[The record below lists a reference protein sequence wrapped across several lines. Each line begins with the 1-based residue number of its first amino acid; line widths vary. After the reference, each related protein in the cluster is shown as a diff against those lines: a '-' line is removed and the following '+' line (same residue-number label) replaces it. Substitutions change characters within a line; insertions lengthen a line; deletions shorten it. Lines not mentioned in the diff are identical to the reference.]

1 MEPLYH
7 RHHDKDDAR
16 PGLTFTG
23 VIRAEER
30 DMSAPDTAP
39 ALAKYRL
46 IAEIGHGGMADV
58 FLAVIQGPAG
68 FNKLVVIKK
77 ARKELAADPEFL
89 AMFLDEARLAARLNH
104 PNVVQTTEVGQEGDR
119 YFIAMEYLDGQ
130 PLNRVRARAGAA
142 FTVGLQARVLSDVLA
157 GLHHAHELCD
167 FDGTPLGVVH
177 RDATPQNVFVTYDG
191 LIKVVDFGIAKA
203 VDSSNETRQGVVK
216 GKVTYMAPEQA
227 GGKKVDRRVDVFA
240 VGVMLWEAI
249 AGRRMWKGTP
259 DIVVIQQL
267 TMGRVPAIREAAP
280 DVPAALAAICER
292 ALAPSPDDRYATAQ
306 EMHEALEGYLRSV
319 ESSSARDVGKFV
331 AERFADDR
339 AKVKG
344 LIESQLRDVRWSG
357 QFPKVTGIDL
367 PKIDPG
373 QVLLTPTGQKVLES
387 GSGVQSA
394 TLLRTAE
401 PASVSGLTNAGAT
414 LGQPPPQKPGRP
426 VVLIGIGAVAAVA
439 VIVLGVR
446 FLAPGAPPPQ
456 PVAASTGEAT
466 AAAREVAA
474 PATVAPAPGQDAVK
488 LTVRVTP
495 ANAKIYLD
503 DVLLS
508 AGGFEGK
515 VVKSDKVRKVRAEA
529 AHFAMKEETV
539 TLGGDVMLSFSLEKE
554 APGAT
559 PVGPGPRSRPAAAAA
574 LEPPAA
580 APPAAAPAPVPAPA
594 ATPAPAPTAGQK
606 PKRAI
611 DSDSP
616 YAK

>member
-1 MEPLYH
+1 
-7 RHHDKDDAR
+7 
-16 PGLTFTG
+16 
-23 VIRAEER
+23 
-30 DMSAPDTAP
+30 MSAPDTTQ

-58 FLAVIQGPAG
+58 YLAVIQGPAG

-130 PLNRVRARAGAA
+130 PLNRVRSRAGASFSTA
-142 FTVGLQARVLSDVLA
+142 LQARVLSDVLA

-167 FDGTPLGVVH
+167 FDGTQLGVVH

-203 VDSSNETRQGVVK
+203 VDSSSETRQGVVK

-227 GGKKVDRRVDVFA
+227 SGNKVDRRADVFA

-249 AGRRMWKGTP
+249 AHRRMWKGHP

-267 TMGRVPAIREAAP
+267 VMGRIPSIRETVP
-280 DVPAALAAICER
+280 DVPEDLALICER
-292 ALAPSPDDRYATAQ
+292 ALSPNPADRYATAL
-306 EMHEALEGYLRSV
+306 EMHEDLEGYLRYS
-319 ESSSARDVGKFV
+319 EGTSARDVGKFV
-331 AERFADDR
+331 AEKFAEDR
-339 AKVKG
+339 NKVKG

-357 QFPKVTGIDL
+357 AYPRVTGLDL

-373 QVLLTPTGQKVLES
+373 QVVITPTGRQALES
-387 GSGVQSA
+387 VSGVQSA
-394 TLLRTAE
+394 TGLRVAA
-401 PASVSGLTNAGAT
+401 ASGSGMTNAGAI
-414 LGQPPPQKPGRP
+414 LAEAPPPKPGKP
-426 VVLIGIGAVAAVA
+426 MVLIGVGAVAAVA

-446 FLAPGAPPPQ
+446 FLAPGAPPPA
-456 PVAASTGEAT
+456 PVAAGAGEAT
-466 AAAREVAA
+466 AVAA
-474 PATVAPAPGQDAVK
+474 PREVPTPAAVAPAAGQDAVK
-488 LTVRVTP
+488 LTVRVSP
-495 ANAKIYLD
+495 ANAKVYLD

-508 AGGFEGK
+508 AGAFEGK
-515 VVKSDKVRKVRAEA
+515 VVKSDKVRRVRAEA
-529 AHFAMKEETV
+529 AHYGSKEETV
-539 TLGGDVMLSFSLEKE
+539 TLGGDVILAFALEKE
-554 APGAT
+554 AETRA
-559 PVGPGPRSRPAAAAA
+559 PVGPGPGPRGRPAAP
-574 LEPPAA
+574 EPLAA
-580 APPAAAPAPVPAPA
+580 APPAAAPAPAPVPAPA
-594 ATPAPAPTAGQK
+594 ATPAAAPTAGQK

-616 YAK
+616 YAQ